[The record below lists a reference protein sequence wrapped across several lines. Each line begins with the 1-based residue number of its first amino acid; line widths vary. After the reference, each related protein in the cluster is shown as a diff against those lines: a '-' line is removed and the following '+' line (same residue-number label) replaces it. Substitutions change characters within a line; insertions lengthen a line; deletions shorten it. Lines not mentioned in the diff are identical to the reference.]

1 MQLIRETCIASF
13 FQDEKS
19 ENLKQRK
26 ILLFPSPKREY
37 FTCSLASCSCKSLS
51 FFFLFSLILETS
63 GLSSLNSSLCSSTW
77 KSGFSNMT
85 LKRSSLRRLG
95 RFWKRKEASV
105 SYQIPKQTL
114 VKICHTFSIKQS
126 SKAVCVSYFVL
137 PGHINWNFSLYCYV
151 FYYFHKH
158 QINIILSFL

>member
-1 MQLIRETCIASF
+1 MQLIRDTCIASF

-19 ENLKQRK
+19 KNLKQRK
-26 ILLFPSPKREY
+26 ILLFPSPKRKY
-37 FTCSLASCSCKSLS
+37 FTCSLASCSCKSFS

-95 RFWKRKEASV
+95 RFWKRNEASL
-105 SYQIPKQTL
+105 SYKRPKQTL
-114 VKICHTFSIKQS
+114 VKIHNIFSIKQN
-126 SKAVCVSYFVL
+126 SKTVSVSYFIL
-137 PGHINWNFSLYCYV
+137 PGHMKANVLLLY
-151 FYYFHKH
+151 FTTFT
-158 QINIILSFL
+158 NIKRISF

>member
-1 MQLIRETCIASF
+1 MLPSF
-13 FQDEKS
+13 RMKKS

-26 ILLFPSPKREY
+26 ILIFPSPKRKY
-37 FTCSLASCSCKSLS
+37 FTCSLASCSCKSFS

-95 RFWKRKEASV
+95 RFWKRNESSV
-105 SYQIPKQTL
+105 SYKIPKLTL
-114 VKICHTFSIKQS
+114 VKICNNFSTTQS
-126 SKAVCVSYFVL
+126 SRTVHVSHFIL
-137 PGHINWNFSLYCYV
+137 PSHIN
-151 FYYFHKH
+151 
-158 QINIILSFL
+158 